1 MPTPTSITL
10 RETYDVL
17 NANSVSGLIFTLIL
31 VNSGEVYSV
40 LGCIESRASSRMQPY
55 NETEASQTR
64 DHDWQRK

>member
-17 NANSVSGLIFTLIL
+17 NSNSVSGLTLTQTL
-31 VNSGEVYSV
+31 ANSGEVHSV
-40 LGCIESRASSRMQPY
+40 LGCIESCASSRMQPY

-64 DHDWQRK
+64 DYHW